1 MTKSA
6 VELRAVP
13 SSKILPYLS
22 NFMNLLNYP
31 MSHLVIVDGHAIAHR
46 AYHSIPPLTSN
57 GQPVNAIYGFYSMIL
72 SALDTLKP
80 KYLIVCLDSPGP
92 NFRNDEF
99 IAYRAQ
105 RKPAD
110 IDLKTQLPLLPKTLE
125 SAGISHYS
133 LGGFEADDLI
143 ATITKK
149 SLRRHKNGK
158 KMITKV
164 TIITGDKDLMQ
175 LVDDKVSLFV
185 PVQGLSV
192 TKTYDALG
200 VKERLGVDPNQ
211 VIDLKALMGDQSDNY
226 PGIEGIGPKTAIDL
240 LTKYQTLD
248 NIYSSLEK
256 SSDIKDAVKSKLL
269 KDRDNAY
276 LSQKLATLVTN
287 IPLSFTLHSSKLLPT
302 TYLSL
307 EKLFSEYNF
316 KSLLSRIRRRYPQK
330 SSKMVADSN
339 QTSLF

>member
-1 MTKSA
+1 
-6 VELRAVP
+6 
-13 SSKILPYLS
+13 
-22 NFMNLLNYP
+22 

-57 GQPVNAIYGFYSMIL
+57 GVPVNALYGFYSMIL

-92 NFRNDEF
+92 NFRNEEF

-110 IDLKTQLPLLPKTLE
+110 VDLKTQLPLLPKTLK

-133 LGGFEADDLI
+133 MGGFEADDLI

-149 SLRRHKNGK
+149 SLRRHKKGK
-158 KMITKV
+158 KIITKV

-175 LVDDKVSLFV
+175 LVDDQVSLFV

-192 TKTYDALG
+192 TKIYDSGA
-200 VKERLGVDPNQ
+200 VKERLGVNPNQ
-211 VIDLKALMGDQSDNY
+211 VVDLKALMGDPSDNY
-226 PGIEGIGPKTAIDL
+226 PGIEGIGPKTAVDL
-240 LTKYQTLD
+240 LTKYHTLD

-256 SSDIKDAVKSKLL
+256 TADIKDAVKSKLL

-276 LSQKLATLVTN
+276 LSQKLATLVKN
-287 IPLSFTLHSSKLLPT
+287 IPLSFTLHDAKLKPG

-307 EKLFSEYNF
+307 EKLFTEYNF
-316 KSLLSRIRRRYPQK
+316 KSLVSRIRRRYPQPPK
-330 SSKMVADSN
+330 KNPIDTN
-339 QTSLF
+339 QASLF